1 MFVSE
6 YFNLTNELDQ
16 LGVFDAVLD
25 RDSHFF
31 INVIRLKNSTTPEFV
46 VAYEHLN
53 KFFSEIATMLNAA
66 ETEGDLFYRRA
77 LAKFHFSEV
86 NGINLGFAENLY
98 GSGFGDVLSRQVLS
112 DAFKIVKKGSLQP
125 ELFQLIGLFEDN
137 VASDRLSDM
146 IATIILPDIEAY
158 TLRIY
163 KELGITQTTHPELL
177 FNRKG
182 LIKNPFKNASILLL
196 PVEILH
202 ELPIARDWYDIDRVV
217 SENKVI
223 REEMNVEIGAE
234 WKKWVTS
241 DKKSYIKQHI
251 FMQPEVCE
259 RVINGYRQETLD
271 PFNPHSDTEYLAET
285 LLRKIKAELPF
296 NKAKQGMIT
305 SSDGAIEVIN
315 IFKDWV
321 ENNKGW
327 DDIHSAPSSK
337 REKVVQ
343 RLLHLAGKYYVKIND
358 LDFTFESDAGRGP
371 VDLKLSRGN
380 DKTIAEIKLST
391 NAQYLHGY
399 EEQVQEYGK
408 AESTNNL
415 IYVFVDLGNP
425 GRKKTILN
433 AHRMNK
439 TKGIKCPELIIVDSR
454 KKNAASTFDNDEWE
468 LDELDFEMHDIDF
481 SMEDM

>member
-6 YFNLTNELDQ
+6 YFDLTSELNK

-31 INVIRLKNSTTPEFV
+31 INVIRLKNSTIPEFV
-46 VAYEHLN
+46 AAYGHLN

-66 ETEGDLFYRRA
+66 ETEDDLFYRRA
-77 LAKFHFSEV
+77 LTRFRFSEV
-86 NGINLGFAENLY
+86 NGINLGFAESSY
-98 GSGFGDVLSRQVLS
+98 GAGFGDVLSRQVLS
-112 DAFKIVKKGSLQP
+112 DAFKIVKKGSQQP

-163 KELGITQTTHPELL
+163 RELGITRTSHPTFV
-177 FNRKG
+177 FNKKG

-196 PVEILH
+196 PVEVLH

-223 REEMNVEIGAE
+223 REEMNAEIGAE
-234 WKKWVTS
+234 WKKWATS
-241 DKKSYIKQHI
+241 DKKSFIKQHI

-259 RVINGYRQETLD
+259 RVINGYRQETLE
-271 PFNPHSDTEYLAET
+271 PFNPQSDTEYLAEM
-285 LLRKIKAELPF
+285 LLRKIRAKFPF
-296 NKAKQGMIT
+296 NKANQREMV
-305 SSDGAIEVIN
+305 SSDGAFEIIN

-327 DDIHSAPSSK
+327 DDIHSAPSNK
-337 REKVVQ
+337 REKIVQ
-343 RLLHLAGKYYVKIND
+343 RLLQLAGKYYVKINN
-358 LDFTFESDAGRGP
+358 LDFTFESDSGRGP
-371 VDLKLSRGN
+371 VDLKLSRGS
-380 DKTIAEIKLST
+380 DKTIVEIKLST
-391 NAQYLHGY
+391 NTQYLHGY

-425 GRKKTILN
+425 GRKKAIIK
-433 AHRMNK
+433 AHGINK
-439 TKGIKCPELIIVDSR
+439 ANGVKCPELIIVDSR
-454 KKNAASTFDNDEWE
+454 KKNAASTFDNGEWK
-468 LDELDFEMHDIDF
+468 LDDIDF
-481 SMEDM
+481 SMDDMKWSEE